1 MALLQACSLY
11 GNIYGSGGTSNDPL
25 SSSSGRFN
33 FENYDK
39 MVVVD
44 VDDQDEEGSSESK
57 IGSIR
62 LPPLSDPSIA
72 NNIMFK
78 RASSSEEE
86 EEELQ
91 YVIDFKSGYGN
102 SSHFSTGSLLSFE
115 NVEQEHCPKMNQ
127 NEEYPVWGDVEQSY
141 QWSQI
146 HHNYGGDQS
155 RSSDD
160 ELNSFE
166 TASAYRNGDNHV
178 GDERFGW
185 LSCGGSSSIDCFQES
200 RNANQTNSHKRPHMG
215 NEASASKKHCSD
227 GASKKAK
234 QKSISIASKDPQ
246 SIAAKNRRERIS
258 ERLKILQELVPN
270 GTKVDLVTMLE
281 KAISYVKFLQLQV
294 KVLAT
299 DEFWP
304 AQGGKAPEVS
314 QVKEALDAILS
325 SNKDTNS
332 SSK

>member
-11 GNIYGSGGTSNDPL
+11 GNSYGSGGTSNDLPSQSL
-25 SSSSGRFN
+25 RRFN

-44 VDDQDEEGSSESK
+44 ADDQDEEGSELK
-57 IGSIR
+57 IGSLR
-62 LPPLSDPSIA
+62 LPPLSDPGIT

-78 RASSSEEE
+78 RASSSEE

-102 SSHFSTGSLLSFE
+102 SLHFSTGSLLSFE
-115 NVEQEHCPKMNQ
+115 NGEQEHCPKMNQ

-141 QWSQI
+141 QWNQI
-146 HHNYGGDQS
+146 HNYGGDQS

-166 TASAYRNGDNHV
+166 TASTYRNGDTHV
-178 GDERFGW
+178 GNEQFGW
-185 LSCGGSSSIDCFQES
+185 LSSGGSSIDCFQES
-200 RNANQTNSHKRPHMG
+200 RSANQTNSHKRPHMG
-215 NEASASKKHCSD
+215 NEASASKKHCSN

-325 SNKDTNS
+325 SYKDRNS

>member
-11 GNIYGSGGTSNDPL
+11 GNIYGSGGTSNDP
-25 SSSSGRFN
+25 SSSSSRRFN

-44 VDDQDEEGSSESK
+44 VDDQDEEGSSELK

-86 EEELQ
+86 EEEELQ

-102 SSHFSTGSLLSFE
+102 LSHFSTGSLLSFE
-115 NVEQEHCPKMNQ
+115 NGEQEHCPKMNQ

-146 HHNYGGDQS
+146 CHNYGGDQS

-166 TASAYRNGDNHV
+166 TASTYRNGDTRV

-185 LSCGGSSSIDCFQES
+185 LSCGGSSSIDCFQDS

-246 SIAAKNRRERIS
+246 SIAAK
-258 ERLKILQELVPN
+258 
-270 GTKVDLVTMLE
+270 
-281 KAISYVKFLQLQV
+281 
-294 KVLAT
+294 VLAT

-325 SNKDTNS
+325 SNKDRNS